1 MPIPNYIAIEG
12 VIGAGKTTLARML
25 AQKIGAEILRD
36 DAMNNPFL
44 VDFYKDRKR
53 YSFSVQMFFLLTR
66 YQQQQQSLLV
76 RDLFAEKIVADYS
89 FIRDH
94 IFATV
99 NLSKREL
106 ILYEKILPLLK
117 SDIPK
122 PDLTIYLQTSTPVL
136 LDRIKKRNFGFER
149 NIDVDYINDLNEAF
163 NYFFFHYD
171 DSPLLVVKTDD
182 IDFVANQDDFENLVE
197 EINKPISGK
206 KYYVPAGHAIK

>member
-1 MPIPNYIAIEG
+1 MSTPNYIAIEG
-12 VIGAGKTTLARML
+12 VIGAGKSTLARML
-25 AQKIGAEILRD
+25 AQKIGAELLSD

-53 YSFSVQMFFLLTR
+53 YAFSVQLFFLLTR

-106 ILYEKILPLLK
+106 ILYERILPLLK

-122 PDLTIYLQTSTPVL
+122 PDLTIYLQTSTPML

-149 NIDVDYINDLNEAF
+149 NIDIDYINDLNEAF

-197 EINKPISGK
+197 EIKKPITGK
-206 KYYVPAGHAIK
+206 KYYVPAGHTVK

>member
-1 MPIPNYIAIEG
+1 MSIPNYIAIEG

-25 AQKIGAEILRD
+25 ADKIGAELLLD

-44 VDFYKDRKR
+44 VDYYKDRKR
-53 YSFSVQMFFLLTR
+53 YAFSVQLFFLLTR

-89 FIRDH
+89 FLRDH

-117 SDIPK
+117 ADIPK

-136 LDRIKKRNFGFER
+136 LERIKKRNFGFER
-149 NIDVDYINDLNEAF
+149 TIDMDYINDLNEAF

-171 DSPLLVVKTDD
+171 DSPLLVIKTDD
-182 IDFVANQDDFENLVE
+182 IDFVENSADFDNLIE
-197 EINKPISGK
+197 EIQKPVSGK
-206 KYYVPAGHAIK
+206 KYYVPAGHLI

>member
-1 MPIPNYIAIEG
+1 MSIPNYIAIEG
-12 VIGAGKTTLARML
+12 VIGAGKSTLARML
-25 AQKIGAEILRD
+25 AQKIGAELLLD

-53 YSFSVQMFFLLTR
+53 YAFSVQLFFLLTR

-106 ILYEKILPLLK
+106 ILDERILPLLK

-149 NIDVDYINDLNEAF
+149 SIDVDYINDLNEAF

-197 EINKPISGK
+197 EISKPITGK
-206 KYYVPAGHAIK
+206 KYYVPAGHTVK